1 MLIVGLDMGGTTTKG
16 MLVSESGILAKAVVA
31 ASDPLAAAAGA
42 VGKLLTE
49 EGIAIEDVEAI
60 ALSGGR
66 IRSLPTKILGLPV
79 KEVDEIEA
87 VGRGGAY
94 LAGMR
99 EVVVVSAGTGTAVVE
114 VRMRESNCEIRHL
127 GGTAVGAGTLL
138 GLGMLL
144 LRRTS
149 VDSLMEMAR
158 RGNPRN
164 VDLTVGDIV
173 GGPVGR
179 LDPDVTASNF
189 GKVGD
194 DVRPEDVAAGLVNM
208 VGQVIGTVG
217 LFAAKS
223 VGLENNVVLVGGL
236 MAHDLLAKAAMK
248 PFNLFGGR
256 AIIPRDPQFAT
267 AIGAALNLLVACTSP
282 LGEGH
287 ESQQGVP

>member
-1 MLIVGLDMGGTTTKG
+1 MIRLLIIGLDMGGTTTKG
-16 MLVSESGILAKAVVA
+16 VLASESGILAKTVVV

-42 VGKLLTE
+42 IGKLLTDK
-49 EGIAIEDVEAI
+49 GVKLDDVEAV

-66 IRSLPTKILGLPV
+66 TKPLPDRILGLPV
-79 KEVDEIEA
+79 REVDEIEA

-94 LAGMR
+94 LAGMK
-99 EVVVVSAGTGTAVVE
+99 ECVVVSAGTGTAVVE
-114 VRMRESNCEIRHL
+114 VRIDGARCRVRHL

-138 GLGMLL
+138 GLGRLL

-149 VDSLMEMAR
+149 IASLMEMAR
-158 RGNPRN
+158 RGNPKN

-194 DVRPEDVAAGLVNM
+194 DVKPEDIAAGLVNM

-223 VGLENNVVLVGGL
+223 VGLEERVVLVGGL
-236 MAHDLLAKAAMK
+236 MTHELLVKAAMK
-248 PFNLFGGR
+248 PFNLFGGS
-256 AIIPRDPQFAT
+256 AIVPKDPQFAT
-267 AIGAALNLLVACTSP
+267 AIGASLKVLATYTSP
-282 LGEGH
+282 LGERH
-287 ESQQGVP
+287 EA

>member
-1 MLIVGLDMGGTTTKG
+1 MLIIGLDMGGTTTKG
-16 MLVSESGILAKAVVA
+16 VLASESGILAKTVVV

-42 VGKLLTE
+42 IGKLLTDK
-49 EGIAIEDVEAI
+49 GVQLDDVEAV

-66 IRSLPTKILGLPV
+66 TKPLPDRILGLPV
-79 KEVDEIEA
+79 REVDEIEA

-99 EVVVVSAGTGTAVVE
+99 ECVVVSAGTGTAVVE
-114 VRMRESNCEIRHL
+114 VRIDGAKCEVRHL
-127 GGTAVGAGTLL
+127 GGTAIGAGTLL
-138 GLGMLL
+138 GLGRLL

-149 VDSLMEMAR
+149 IASLMEMAR
-158 RGNPRN
+158 KGNPKN

-194 DVRPEDVAAGLVNM
+194 DVKPEDIAAGLVNM

-223 VGLENNVVLVGGL
+223 VGLEERVVLVGGL
-236 MAHDLLAKAAMK
+236 MTHELLVKAAMK
-248 PFNLFGGR
+248 PFGLFGGS
-256 AIIPRDPQFAT
+256 ATVPRDPQFAT
-267 AIGAALNLLVACTSP
+267 AIGASLKVLAMYTSP
-282 LGEGH
+282 LGGRYEA
-287 ESQQGVP
+287 